1 MKRYVCLS
9 RENAKKL
16 ITLINTKPTKNKYVI
31 KFVILR
37 RVPKK
42 FRNRDELPFFIIS
55 YFSYQSLV
63 AGYNLTKINIC
74 IYSIIY
80 LVFSLVTSVHFT

>member
-1 MKRYVCLS
+1 MFVFQEKMQKV
-9 RENAKKL
+9 NN
-16 ITLINTKPTKNKYVI
+16 INKYKTNKKKVSY
-31 KFVILR
+31 KNVVLR

-80 LVFSLVTSVHFT
+80 LVFLLVTSVHFT